1 MSKVSSASVRAASLT
16 LTGSLANVLGTVT
29 SDNAN
34 DTTGAVKLGSL
45 VAVRLQGTY
54 TSHASS
60 STGRPIF
67 AVDVSMDAPDTAA
80 ASVSRWVP
88 TYLVDASTFSSGR
101 VDGFA
106 EQFGP
111 APTQATGAGAVAWSV
126 GTPPW
131 DTRGANWMRVRVA
144 DVDGVN
150 PGALSLLVFGGESSP

>member
-16 LTGSLANVLGTVT
+16 LTGTLANVLGTVST
-29 SDNAN
+29 DNAN

-45 VAVRLQGTY
+45 VYVRLQATY
-54 TSHASS
+54 TSAAAS

-67 AVDVSMDAPDTAA
+67 AVDVSMDAPDTAPG
-80 ASVSRWVP
+80 SVAHWVP

-106 EQFGP
+106 EQFSP

-131 DTRGANWMRVRVA
+131 VTYGANWLRVRVA
-144 DVDGVN
+144 DVDGSN